1 MPRRSQASLSVLRPR
16 VDGRATRLSPP
27 PDLDEPERLR
37 FLEVVR
43 ACAPDHFRQSDTPL
57 LVEYVRTAILCE
69 RAAAAMRADGGP
81 VMNGGKVS
89 PWFGVSQRAAR
100 TLMVLSARLRLNPQS
115 RSHPRSI
122 ARQQYRAPSAYDE
135 EIDDA

>member
-1 MPRRSQASLSVLRPR
+1 M
-16 VDGRATRLSPP
+16 
-27 PDLDEPERLR
+27 
-37 FLEVVR
+37 
-43 ACAPDHFRQSDTPL
+43 PL
-57 LVEYVRTAILCE
+57 LVEYVRTALLCE

-81 VMNGGKVS
+81 ITNAGKLS

-122 ARQQYRAPSAYDE
+122 ARQSLRPPSAYDQDLD
-135 EIDDA
+135 DDA